1 MPKKKNL
8 RELAKAAMKMSPT
21 AKLPQEAGGGT
32 GGGTYTPP
40 KSKSKKIPS
49 SRIIYPNTPKPSTTS
64 PNTKKMPTT
73 PRRSADSYPKS
84 KKNPYRGVTGIT
96 RKNMPGY

>member
-64 PNTKKMPTT
+64 PNTKKCQQPL
-73 PRRSADSYPKS
+73 
-84 KKNPYRGVTGIT
+84 GVVQT
-96 RKNMPGY
+96 RILKVKRILIVV